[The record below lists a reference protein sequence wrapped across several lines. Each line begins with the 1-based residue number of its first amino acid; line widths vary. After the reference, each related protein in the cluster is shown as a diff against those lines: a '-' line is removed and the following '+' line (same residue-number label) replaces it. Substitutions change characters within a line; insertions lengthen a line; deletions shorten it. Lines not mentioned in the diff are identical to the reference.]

1 MTDIISSNDTTE
13 PTYTVT
19 IADTWGDTVVQMT
32 KPEIE
37 ATAKAN
43 NTWVFIDNQL
53 VNTSAITTSQLDAAE
68 AIRLMPG
75 LLGGS
80 EPTYTVT
87 IADLTGDTVVQMTKP
102 EIEATA
108 TANNAREAIL
118 DTPGLVGGSEP
129 TYTVF
134 ISDLTG
140 ETVVQMTKPEIEAT
154 AMANNAWVFVNDRLV
169 NSSDIAETN
178 LDASSVIRLMPAL
191 VGGL

>member
-108 TANNAREAIL
+108 
-118 DTPGLVGGSEP
+118 
-129 TYTVF
+129 
-134 ISDLTG
+134 
-140 ETVVQMTKPEIEAT
+140 K
-154 AMANNAWVFVNDRLV
+154 ANNAWIFVNDRLIDT
-169 NSSDIAETN
+169 SALAETN
-178 LDASSVIRLMPAL
+178 LDASSAIRVMPGI
-191 VGGL
+191 VGGA